1 MTTSTEAPC
10 ADIATGSTVLYA
22 RTVAYMLEKHLQKC
36 EDGSVH
42 WATTAGDELPW
53 EPAKLVWPD
62 DPCLSYSIAQ
72 GTCEG
77 SKVVICEESR
87 LPYASHLTRRELLV
101 IKFLRGAKRVCAEL
115 PEVIEWL
122 ESSLDIQACLE
133 FQSKHKKLLNI

>member
-1 MTTSTEAPC
+1 MTTTTEAPC
-10 ADIATGSTVLYA
+10 ADIATCSTVLYA

-62 DPCLSYSIAQ
+62 DPCLSYSISQ

-77 SKVVICEESR
+77 CKVVICEESR

-133 FQSKHKKLLNI
+133 FQTKHKKLLNI